1 VRDSRSANSKAW
13 SLAAGIWIE
22 ILALGI
28 IAVTAQVAAV
38 RSSSQRLLAE
48 LERGLGSYRIVLLSP
63 MLPKPPAPPQRKPA
77 GRARSRPGAP
87 KPLAIP
93 DPRLLVRLD
102 PRLQDFV
109 KENPGIENI
118 ITREIVRDVDRRIL
132 DVRKLLEKSSLKL
145 AFDVDDAG
153 RVLRRRIEKS
163 SGVPSIDHLALEAA
177 KLLEDYQ
184 LLAAFRG
191 VRRIFVSIEVEDQIV
206 LRVEGTA
213 EDAAVL
219 EELKRRVQ
227 QTLTLMRFAL
237 AKSEAAFALQ
247 DIAVEAKDTRIALTR
262 TFDKQSLIS
271 TLMKYYQ
278 PEPGR

>member
-13 SLAAGIWIE
+13 SLAAGICIE

-28 IAVTAQVAAV
+28 FAVTAQVAAV

-63 MLPKPPAPPQRKPA
+63 ALKPPVPPQRKPA

-247 DIAVEAKDTRIALTR
+247 DIAVEAKDTRIAVTR